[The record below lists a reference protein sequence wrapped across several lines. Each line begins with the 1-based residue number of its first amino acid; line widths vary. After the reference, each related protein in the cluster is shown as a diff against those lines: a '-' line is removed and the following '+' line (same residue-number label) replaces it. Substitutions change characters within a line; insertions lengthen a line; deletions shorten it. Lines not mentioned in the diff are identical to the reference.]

1 MGWTGQQP
9 PHHGDK
15 KKWLIDDFTSENQ
28 DFRWSLTD
36 LYIKGGQAYGIHHVE
51 DKKTGITMHETLV
64 FLLSFRK
71 DEWSYKVM
79 GESVHP
85 YYYNAPKA
93 LLDKVDA
100 LFPPLNDNAKAWRE
114 ACRKHQAKKRITL
127 KDGQVVKFAK
137 TLDFRVF
144 QENTF
149 TFVKHNGKNTFIAK
163 NGIRC
168 QITKWQ
174 DREFTVLADVN
185 DLIKDYH
192 EQYGDQK

>member
-1 MGWTGQQP
+1 MGWSGMNP
-9 PHHGDK
+9 PSHGNK
-15 KKWLIDDFTSENQ
+15 KQWLIDEFTSENQ

-36 LYIKGGQAYGIHHVE
+36 LYIKGGQAYGIHHQE
-51 DKKTGITMHETLV
+51 DRKTGIVMHEAIV
-64 FLLSFRK
+64 FLLSFKK
-71 DEWSYKVM
+71 DEWSYKEM

-93 LLDKVDA
+93 LLDKIDS
-100 LFPPLNDNAKAWRE
+100 LFPPMNDNAKAWRE
-114 ACRKHQAKKRITL
+114 SCRKHQAKKGITL

-144 QENTF
+144 QANTF
-149 TFVKHNGKNTFIAK
+149 TFVKHDGKSLFLAPNGVKCRIP
-163 NGIRC
+163 
-168 QITKWQ
+168 KWQ

-192 EQYGDQK
+192 QQYGEPK